1 MTFPDSEPTHEKQ
14 GGVGNGQLEVD
25 VLWTTLKPVNVE
37 TKLVHLLIGRQ
48 SKPCCQS
55 QQPPQL
61 SAQALRAPNPG
72 NTKRLFHGKK
82 LLDFLRVAWS
92 PRKDAHF

>member
-1 MTFPDSEPTHEKQ
+1 MTFPDSEPTHKKQ
-14 GGVGNGQLEVD
+14 GGVGNGQLGVD

-48 SKPCCQS
+48 SKPVLPKPAAATIVCPS
-55 QQPPQL
+55 PE
-61 SAQALRAPNPG
+61 APNPG

-92 PRKDAHF
+92 PRKNAHF